1 MPKYFLD
8 KIAGYYLYYTKHC
21 VIECMH
27 AHASDKKLTEGGS
40 AKFFVLADGST
51 IIQNRGILNDRELL
65 KIQKFIKLHWLKLV
79 MTEAKKIAIA
89 NAAEMIVGGYAF
101 LRKGENITIVNL
113 NQKDEHVMV
122 ITKEG
127 KMLESSMDPI
137 EQVIAL
143 KKWKQNAQFM
153 EDEIA

>member
-51 IIQNRGILNDRELL
+51 IIR
-65 KIQKFIKLHWLKLV
+65 
-79 MTEAKKIAIA
+79 KKVTIT
-89 NAAEMIVGGYAF
+89 NKNCKN
-101 LRKGENITIVNL
+101 LR
-113 NQKDEHVMV
+113 
-122 ITKEG
+122 
-127 KMLESSMDPI
+127 SFAS
-137 EQVIAL
+137 QV
-143 KKWKQNAQFM
+143 F
-153 EDEIA
+153 